1 MLSVILL
8 SYQSENKIEIF
19 FNALNDR
26 LSKENIEFE
35 CIIMDDGSNDSSFE
49 VAEDLEK
56 EFTNVHAF
64 QLSKNYTSHY
74 SIFAGFSKVN
84 GKCAVALPDDFQVPL
99 DTVVK
104 MYRLWQKGHKVI
116 IPFRNTRN
124 DPIISRLFSNFYYS
138 MMNILSEI
146 KFPKEVQI
154 FF

>member
-56 EFTNVHAF
+56 KFTNVHAF

-84 GKCAVALPDDFQVPL
+84 GNVSC
-99 DTVVK
+99 T
-104 MYRLWQKGHKVI
+104 
-116 IPFRNTRN
+116 
-124 DPIISRLFSNFYYS
+124 S
-138 MMNILSEI
+138 
-146 KFPKEVQI
+146 
-154 FF
+154 